1 MNHASQPC
9 CQVDLKLHD
18 KSEKNECDQQ
28 RKFMGEAANEVIGA
42 DDEFSTSRHS
52 FSVRRK
58 RATSSVCSFSWTRI
72 YGGPSHPFDW
82 KFPSE
87 PGDQ

>member
-9 CQVDLKLHD
+9 CQVDLKLHVG
-18 KSEKNECDQQ
+18 KKKNECDQQ

-52 FSVRRK
+52 FFCCEKKSHLFGLFFQLEPNLWRPFSAVRLEI
-58 RATSSVCSFSWTRI
+58 SL
-72 YGGPSHPFDW
+72 
-82 KFPSE
+82 
-87 PGDQ
+87 